1 MIRKLHLC
9 LILVIPL
16 LVCSEQAFTKER
28 FSKPYHKRIKEI
40 RGRVTASDDQL
51 SIPGVSVVLKSD
63 PKTGTKTDEN
73 GNFILRI
80 PDGPQILI
88 FTYVGYK
95 RKEVPVNNEST
106 IEVVLS
112 VAEENTLNQVVV
124 TAMGVKKDRK
134 ALAYALTEV
143 KGTEFTQARET
154 NLANALVGKVAGV
167 NATSTATGP
176 SGSSRVI
183 IRGNGSLNGNN
194 QPLYVVN
201 DMPIDNTLLGL
212 PQTEGYTSDGIA
224 NGLNI
229 DRGDGISGIN
239 PDDIQSITVLK
250 GGTAAALYGSLAS
263 NGVILIK
270 TKRGAM
276 QKGLGI
282 DFNSAFTMESPLVSP
297 EWQYEYGSGK
307 NGVKP
312 LTQADA
318 IAAGRSSWGAK
329 MDGSDVIQFDGVKRP
344 YSPQKDNIQN
354 FYQTGTTATNTLA
367 LTGGNESANGRFSIS
382 DMNNRGI
389 VPNTKFN
396 RKTFNFAGELILS
409 KWLRIDAVMQYNL
422 ENAKNRTVVNDAYG
436 NPNWGTYLIGN
447 TIDIRNLSPGYDA
460 NGDEV
465 AWNPVPI
472 ASNPYFVINKFE
484 KNDTRNRFLSMVN
497 LKLNVLPELFF
508 NARIGQDYNNFK
520 YFGVV
525 PSRSLYTPLGGAK
538 EERSNLTTINTE
550 ATINY
555 NKQNLLKDFSLN
567 ALFGFNNRSSTRDE
581 VIIQGKDFITPDFYS
596 ISNLGTVNQTYPY
609 GKTKT
614 SSLFGSADFDYK
626 NLIFLTVTGRQD
638 WFSTLAPKNN
648 TIFYPSVGMSA
659 ILSQMV
665 KMPSWIQYA
674 KLRSSWAQVGGATPE
689 PYALNPSYTMIQNG
703 HLGQQLQQVTST
715 RIPNPNLSP
724 LTSTTFEAGFEA
736 SLFQNRLG
744 IDFAWY
750 DRSTTKDIVE
760 TTVSTGSGYRTAL
773 LNVGE
778 ISNKGVELLITGKIL
793 DQSDFSW
800 STSVNTAYNKNK
812 VLKLAENLNS
822 IVMAGAVNGYAYI
835 YSQVGSPYSIIMGR
849 RALQDANGKTVYN
862 VSGGVATPVPGPLE
876 ELGQGVHPWSV
887 GFSNDFKYKRF
898 NLNVLIDGKFG
909 GSLYS
914 GTDLYGTRMGLTKM
928 TLEGRDTG
936 VPINGVDLSGKPVD
950 MVIDPSL
957 LEKYYGDGFRNI
969 SSLFVYDASFIKLRQ
984 VVLSYQLPVSKVKML
999 SKLSSAT
1006 LSLVGRNLFILYKKT
1021 PNVDPESVFSAGN
1034 AQGIEQF
1041 GVPRTR
1047 SYGLNLSVKF

>member
-1 MIRKLHLC
+1 MLWMFLLTFAGQVFAVDPAAK
-9 LILVIPL
+9 PL
-16 LVCSEQAFTKER
+16 PVVL
-28 FSKPYHKRIKEI
+28 KEI
-40 RGRVTASDDQL
+40 RGQVTAADDHL
-51 SIPGVSVVLKSD
+51 GIPGVSVTLKGD
-63 PKTGTKTDEN
+63 PKVGTKTDEN
-73 GNFILRI
+73 GKFALKI
-80 PDGPQILI
+80 PEGPQILI
-88 FTYVGYK
+88 FSYVGYN
-95 RKEVPVNNEST
+95 RKEVAVGAESML
-106 IEVVLS
+106 EVVLEPS
-112 VAEENTLNQVVV
+112 AENTLNQVVV

-134 ALAYALTEV
+134 ALPYALTEV
-143 KGTEFTQARET
+143 KGSEFTQARET

-212 PQTEGYTSDGIA
+212 PQPEGYTSDGIA

-270 TKRGAM
+270 TKRGGA
-276 QKGLGI
+276 QKGVGV
-282 DFNSAFTMESPLVSP
+282 DFNSAFTMESPLVIP
-297 EWQYEYGSGK
+297 DWQYEYGSGK

-329 MDGSDVIQFDGVKRP
+329 IDGSDVIQFDGVKRP
-344 YSPQKDNIQN
+344 YSAQKDNIRN
-354 FYQTGTTATNTLA
+354 FYQTGTTTTNTLA
-367 LTGGNESANGRFSIS
+367 LTGGNESANGRFSLS
-382 DMNNRGI
+382 DMNNRSI
-389 VPNTKFN
+389 VPNTTFN
-396 RKTFNFAGELILS
+396 RKTFNFAGELVLT
-409 KWLRIDAVMQYNL
+409 KWLRFDAVAQYNL

-447 TIDIRNLSPGYDA
+447 TIDIRNLAPGYDA
-460 NGDEV
+460 DGNEV

-472 ASNPYFVINKFE
+472 ASNPYFVINKFQ
-484 KNDTRNRFLSMVN
+484 KTDTRNRFLSMIN
-497 LKLNVLPELFF
+497 MKLNILPELFV
-508 NARIGQDYNNFK
+508 NARAGQDYNNFK

-525 PSRSLYTPLGGAK
+525 PSGSLYTPLGGAK
-538 EERSNLTTINTE
+538 EERSILSTINTE
-550 ATINY
+550 ATLNY
-555 NKQNLLKDFSLN
+555 NKPNLIKDFSLS
-567 ALFGFNNRSSTRDE
+567 ALVGVNQRTSTRDE
-581 VIIQGKDFITPDFYS
+581 VIIQGKDFITPGFYS

-609 GKTKT
+609 GKTQT
-614 SSLFGSADFDYK
+614 SSLFGSADLDYK
-626 NLIFLTVTGRQD
+626 NQIFLTFTGRQD
-638 WFSTLAPKNN
+638 WFSTLSPKNN
-648 TIFYPSVGMSA
+648 TIFYPSVGTSI
-659 ILSQMV
+659 ILSQML

-689 PYALNPSYTMIQNG
+689 PYALNPSYSMIQNG
-703 HLGQQLQQVTST
+703 HLGQQLQQITST

-750 DRSTTKDIVE
+750 NRSTTKDIVE
-760 TTVSTGSGYRTAL
+760 TTVSTASGYRSAL

-778 ISNKGVELLITGKIL
+778 ISNKGVELLLTGKLI
-793 DQSDFSW
+793 DKPDFSW
-800 STSVNTAYNKNK
+800 STSLNTAYNKNK
-812 VLKLAENLNS
+812 VLKLSENLNS
-822 IVMAGAVNGYAYI
+822 IVMASAVNGYAFI
-835 YSQVGSPYSIIMGR
+835 YSKVGSPYSVIMGR
-849 RALQDANGKTVYN
+849 RELKDANGNTVYN

-887 GFSNDFKYKRF
+887 GFSNDFRYKQF
-898 NLNVLIDGKFG
+898 SLNVLVDGKFG

-936 VPINGVDLSGKPVD
+936 VPIHGVDQAGNPVN

-957 LEKYYGDGFRNI
+957 LERYYGDGFRNI

-984 VVLSYQLPVSKVKML
+984 VVLTYQLPINKIKFL
-999 SKLSSAT
+999 SKLSAASI
-1006 LSLVGRNLFILYKKT
+1006 SLVGRNLFILYKKT